1 MALVRVRRVES
12 SGLDPAAAGESV
24 LAMAGGG
31 AHPSEGR
38 DGTDDERMPFDFQTG
53 GGGGWGGRA

>member
-12 SGLDPAAAGESV
+12 GGLDPAAAGESV

-38 DGTDDERMPFDFQTG
+38 DGTGDGRLSDAREAG
-53 GGGGWGGRA
+53 GGE